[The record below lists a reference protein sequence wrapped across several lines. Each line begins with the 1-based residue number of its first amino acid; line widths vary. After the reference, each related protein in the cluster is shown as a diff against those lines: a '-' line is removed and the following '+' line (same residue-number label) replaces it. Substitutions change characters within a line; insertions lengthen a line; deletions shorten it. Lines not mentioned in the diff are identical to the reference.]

1 MKVSVITA
9 VFNRGSVVADAVVSL
24 YNQKFG
30 NFEHIVVDG
39 GSNDNTISAIT
50 SVSDERTLIKSE
62 QDNGVCD
69 AFNKGFSRC
78 QGDVIGFLH
87 SDDFFADDEALL
99 SVQQAFESSQCDIAY
114 GDLDYV
120 SKEDPSRVIRH
131 WRSGKFTPQSLR
143 NGWMPPHP
151 TVFISRQFLE
161 RIGGFDCSY
170 KIACDYDH
178 LVRCLTQPQV
188 RVHYIPRTLVKMRVG
203 GISNGSFRHILRKS
217 FEDYKIIR
225 RNKIYFIS
233 PILTLIMKNIRKI
246 GQFCIKNSV

>member
-9 VFNRGSVVADAVVSL
+9 VFNRGSVVADAVASL

-39 GSNDNTISAIT
+39 GSSDNTISVIT
-50 SVSDERTLIKSE
+50 GASDERTLIKSE
-62 QDNGVCD
+62 PDNGVCD

-87 SDDFFADDEALL
+87 SDDFFADDEVLL
-99 SVQQAFESSQCDIAY
+99 SVHQAFQSSQCDIAY

-120 SKEDPSRVIRH
+120 SNQDPTRVIRH
-131 WRSGKFTPQSLR
+131 WRSGNFTSKSLG

-170 KIACDYDH
+170 KISCDYDH
-178 LVRCLTQPQV
+178 LVRCLTQTGV

-203 GISNGSFRHILRKS
+203 GVSNGSVRHVLRKS
-217 FEDYKIIR
+217 FEDYKIIKK
-225 RNKIYFIS
+225 NKIYFIS
-233 PILTLIMKNIRKI
+233 PISTLIKKNARKI
-246 GQFCIKNSV
+246 HQFWTRKSI